1 MKSYA
6 LDYYLATEG
15 CTVGNLA
22 PVVRRVLHEIAEGR
36 ICTAVCKDFQLGT
49 CIGYKNLTTI
59 FTNLGKE
66 EDMLGKPTREN

>member
-6 LDYYLATEG
+6 LDYYLASEG

-22 PVVRRVLHEIAEGR
+22 PVVRRVLHKMAEGR
-36 ICTAVCKDFQLGT
+36 ICTTGCKDFHSGT

-59 FTNLGKE
+59 FINLGKG
-66 EDMLGKPTREN
+66 EDVLGKPVRQE